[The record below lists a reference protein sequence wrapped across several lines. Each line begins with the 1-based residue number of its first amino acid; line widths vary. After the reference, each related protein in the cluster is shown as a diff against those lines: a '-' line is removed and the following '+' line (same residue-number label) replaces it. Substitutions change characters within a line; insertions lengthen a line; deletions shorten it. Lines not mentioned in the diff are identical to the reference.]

1 MKLLFYNHTGQVSG
15 AERVLL
21 MALARLDRARFD
33 CLLVCPE
40 PGPLLGMARE
50 LGTTCPTIDVL
61 EARFTWRVDLLLH
74 YVKSFYIIIRQLRRQ
89 IIGANPDIVH
99 ANSTRA
105 GLVATAAT
113 VGLSVPVI
121 WHLHD
126 LLPRHPLSTAIRC
139 VAGASARTRMIA
151 VSHAVAQNFRG
162 RILRR
167 MNKRAPVRVIHNG
180 IEADRFQPDSANR
193 RAKRDELGLTDAQ
206 FVVGIVGQ
214 ITPRKGQLEL
224 LGAFAA
230 ALGEVPHAVLLVVGA
245 PLFNRDDEYF
255 RQLTHRAGEL
265 GVGDRVRFLGQRR
278 DVAGVMQAFDLLVVS
293 SLAEPF
299 GLVVIEAM
307 ASGTPVLATAVDGI
321 PELIRHGE
329 NGWLVPSRDERAL
342 TAAIVHLSRQPNL
355 RRHFAEQGGPYVRA
369 RFSAEEFVRKLENFY
384 AETCSAETQS
394 FGRTVTADE
403 GVQQG
408 TD

>member
-1 MKLLFYNHTGQVSG
+1 M
-15 AERVLL
+15 LL
-21 MALARLDRARFD
+21 MALARLDRRRFD

-40 PGPLLGMARE
+40 QGPLLGMAKE
-50 LGTTCPTIDVL
+50 LGTACQTIDVL
-61 EARFTWRVDLLLH
+61 EARFTWRVDLLLR
-74 YVKSFYIIIRQLRRQ
+74 YLESFYGTIRQLRQ
-89 IIGANPDIVH
+89 QVISANPDLLH

-139 VAGASARTRMIA
+139 MAGASARTRMIA

-162 RILRR
+162 RILSR
-167 MNKRAPVRVIHNG
+167 MKKRAPVKVLHNG
-180 IEADRFQPDSANR
+180 IEVDQFQPNSANR

-206 FVVGIVGQ
+206 FVIGIVGQ

-224 LGAFAA
+224 LSTFAT
-230 ALGEVPHAVLLVVGA
+230 ALGKVPHAVLLVVGA

-255 RQLTHRAGEL
+255 KQLTDKAGEL
-265 GVGDRVRFLGQRR
+265 GIADRVRFLGQRR
-278 DVAGVMQAFDLLVVS
+278 DVASVMQAFDLLVVN

-329 NGWLVPSRDERAL
+329 NGWLVPPRDEQAL
-342 TAAIVHLSRQPNL
+342 AAAIVDLSRQPNL
-355 RRHFAEQGGPYVRA
+355 RRQLAEQGGPYVRS
-369 RFSAEEFVRKLENFY
+369 RFSAGEFARKLEDFY
-384 AETCSAETQS
+384 LETCSVGTQS
-394 FGRTVTADE
+394 FGRTVAADE
-403 GVQQG
+403 GIQQG